1 MVSRIREVCI
11 IFDWQPQF
19 EVQDYSVETV
29 LSDDV
34 DIEALNEGFPMS
46 NVIQIQVENAIYDYD

>member
-1 MVSRIREVCI
+1 M
-11 IFDWQPQF
+11 
-19 EVQDYSVETV
+19 QDYSVETV